1 MSPLNQKKPHHLLG
15 AGLTL
20 SLQHFT
26 QGAMIPPTRS
36 VTKVNAMKMA
46 AINRYA
52 YILSANS
59 LVVRSAIVH
68 PGMNI

>member
-1 MSPLNQKKPHHLLG
+1 
-15 AGLTL
+15 
-20 SLQHFT
+20 
-26 QGAMIPPTRS
+26 MIPPTRS